1 MANRIRYGTVTG
13 ARAHNHKGHVT
24 TSSIGPLTLV
34 RDGLPSEFFSDTYRY
49 LIRASW
55 LELFAII
62 VLLFLATNCLFAAG
76 YLVDGGIEN
85 AHHGS
90 FFDAFFFSVQ
100 TMATIGYGRM
110 APVTTG
116 ANLLVAAEALFG
128 LMCLALITGLVFAKF
143 SRPSSGVQFSRCAV
157 VSPYEG
163 VRSLMF
169 RMANARADEI
179 VDAQIQVTLTRTTR
193 TREGQTILRVR
204 DLELLRNRNPMFG
217 LTWTAIHPIN
227 EQSPLYKLTAADLKP
242 NAAWVLV
249 SLTGLDGT
257 LSQTLHA
264 RHVYGVNDI
273 QWGARFVD
281 LFRQEPD
288 GSWYVDLDDFDE
300 VERAPIA
307 AVEEP
312 VTASDGGADAD
323 AR

>member
-1 MANRIRYGTVTG
+1 MANRIRYGTATG

-34 RDGLPSEFFSDTYRY
+34 RDGLPSQFFSDTYRY

-55 LELFAII
+55 LELFGLI
-62 VLLFLATNCLFAAG
+62 VLLFAVANCLFAVG
-76 YLVDGGIEN
+76 YLIDGGVEN
-85 AHHGS
+85 ARRGS

-100 TMATIGYGRM
+100 TMATIGYGKM
-110 APVTTG
+110 APITTG
-116 ANLLVAAEALFG
+116 ANVLVAAEALSG
-128 LMCLALITGLVFAKF
+128 LMGLALVTGLVFAKF
-143 SRPSSGVQFSRCAV
+143 SRPSSGVRFSGYAV

-163 VRSLMF
+163 VTSLMF

-204 DLELLRNRNPMFG
+204 DLVLLRDRNPMFG
-217 LTWTAIHPIN
+217 LTWTAIHPID
-227 EQSPLYKLTAADLKP
+227 ERSPLYKLTAADLKP
-242 NAAWVLV
+242 NTAWVLV

-264 RHVYGVNDI
+264 RHVYGVSDI

-288 GSWYVDLDDFDE
+288 GSWYMDLDDFDKIE
-300 VERAPIA
+300 QAPLA
-307 AVEEP
+307 AVAELM
-312 VTASDGGADAD
+312 AAGDGGAPPH
-323 AR
+323 